1 MINAGNKSVFD
12 RIAAINEGYGGGCR
26 FGGLD
31 LVGTREQRR
40 RNIDAP
46 PVKLPPGLLRLATA
60 PHCDACSQDATA
72 KYARRLIAEEG
83 LPVAPL
89 TPFSDD
95 ATCSANI
102 IEKCANRLANRFAG
116 QISTA
121 RPPRCADWRRRP
133 ASAAVAISR
142 EEKSWLGNTRW
153 IDGGS

>member
-1 MINAGNKSVFD
+1 VQQFKSLPTDWSEKSHPGDVATRMINAGNKSVFD
-12 RIAAINEGYGGGCR
+12 RIVAINEDDRYGGGCR

-46 PVKLPPGLLRLATA
+46 PVKLPPGLLRLATV

-89 TPFSDD
+89 TP
-95 ATCSANI
+95 
-102 IEKCANRLANRFAG
+102 L
-116 QISTA
+116 
-121 RPPRCADWRRRP
+121 
-133 ASAAVAISR
+133 
-142 EEKSWLGNTRW
+142 
-153 IDGGS
+153 